1 MKLITSFSC
10 KTAALRTMQYQ
21 SRISLRRLVCRTI
34 CDSFVGDA
42 TIASQAAYL
51 SGRIGASECVASQ
64 ERCMAPFS
72 TAPRI
77 SGCRAAGPPLVAA
90 TLLLFAHFAEPT
102 FGAAT
107 VGRVPL
113 TIEAI
118 AQFLGF
124 AMQPFAPIPEFRTV
138 TF

>member
-1 MKLITSFSC
+1 MKLMTSFSC

-34 CDSFVGDA
+34 CDNFVGDA

-77 SGCRAAGPPLVAA
+77 SDCRAAGPPLVAA
-90 TLLLFAHFAEPT
+90 TLLLFAHFAEPA
-102 FGAAT
+102 FGTAA
-107 VGRVPL
+107 VDRVPL
-113 TIEAI
+113 AI
-118 AQFLGF
+118 KAISQFLGF
-124 AMQPFAPIPEFRTV
+124 AMQSFAPLSAF
-138 TF
+138 